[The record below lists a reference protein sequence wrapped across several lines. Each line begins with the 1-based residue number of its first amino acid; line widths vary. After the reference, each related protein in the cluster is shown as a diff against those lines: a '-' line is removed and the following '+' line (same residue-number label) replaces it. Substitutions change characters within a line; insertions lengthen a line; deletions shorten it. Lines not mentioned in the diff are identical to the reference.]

1 MKCLVL
7 GCSFTSGSYI
17 LNPEW
22 TGSSNDWKNEI
33 WQEELETRTGWYSY
47 VDWLKE
53 FDTTVIA
60 SPGMGY
66 VTWAQLLHGLEV
78 TNKIKNYQKIMIQE
92 TLEPRITFLLDKQV
106 EKLVITDFVKCNEII
121 SENIKHVILNAQDI
135 WDNNFQ
141 TPNLHIPQL
150 STFNLHY
157 HAVKRLF
164 KDYPDNKNKEVF
176 LNNYLHEYTFGWIG
190 NQVAQWAAQ
199 YVQDICKKYNITGYV
214 WSFNGNNPTMKCNH
228 LTRIDSLRWRD
239 ELSKHNE
246 LTWDNGLMDVGH
258 QVKAGNKRMAK
269 YLNEKMLN
277 TRL

>member
-22 TGSSNDWKNEI
+22 TGSGNDWKNEI